1 MNLPNKLTVF
11 RVILIVP
18 FVILL
23 LGGYA
28 QWGWFQTVFGGIA
41 DITDYIALAIFII
54 ASLTDMLDGKIA
66 RKYNLVTNFGK
77 FMDPLADK
85 LLVCAALI
93 CLIELDRIP
102 AWIVIIIISRE
113 FIISGFR
120 LIAADN
126 RVVIAANYWGK
137 FKTTFQ
143 VVMVCLMIV
152 NLESLTV
159 LTQIVMWIALA
170 LTVISLVN
178 YMLKNK
184 GVLFDGNIKK
194 NDNEQGRCVV
204 PVRSI
209 GILMEEVYDY
219 MTW

>member
-11 RVILIVP
+11 RMILIVP

-23 LGGYA
+23 LGGHA
-28 QWGWFQTVFGGIA
+28 GWCWFDAAFGGIEA
-41 DITDYIALAIFII
+41 YTDYIALVIFVI

-85 LLVCAALI
+85 LLVCSAMI
-93 CLIELDRIP
+93 CLIDMDRIP
-102 AWIVIIIISRE
+102 AWIVIVIISRE

-120 LIAADN
+120 LVASDN
-126 RVVIAANYWGK
+126 HVVIAASYWGK

-143 VVMVCLMIV
+143 MIMVILMIA
-152 NLESLTV
+152 NIQALNI

-170 LTVISLVN
+170 LTIISLIDYIV
-178 YMLKNK
+178 KNK
-184 GVLFDGNIKK
+184 NVLFDGNI
-194 NDNEQGRCVV
+194 
-204 PVRSI
+204 
-209 GILMEEVYDY
+209 
-219 MTW
+219 